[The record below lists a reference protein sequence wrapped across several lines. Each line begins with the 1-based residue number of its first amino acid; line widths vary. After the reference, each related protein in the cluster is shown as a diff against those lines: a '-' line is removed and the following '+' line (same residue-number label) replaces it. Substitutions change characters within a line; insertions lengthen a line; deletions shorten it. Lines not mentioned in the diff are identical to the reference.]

1 MRNERKKY
9 IEELK
14 EFLRFPSISA
24 DSAQKTSVLD
34 CARWLCQHLKKI
46 GLQKVELHATPLHPV
61 VYAEQISNPA
71 YKTILFYGHYD
82 VQPVDPLKQWTNP
95 PFQPVIKNDYLYAR
109 GASDDKGQ
117 LFVHIKAIEEL
128 LREEKKLPVNIKCL
142 FEGEEEVGSPH
153 LESFLLS
160 QKKKLSCDV
169 AVVSDTKIYSADQPA
184 ITYSLRGSLNAEI
197 NIRGHSKDLHSGTF
211 GGMIENPGRILSV
224 ILAEL
229 FDNNNRITIPG
240 FYENVKPVEETERRF
255 MRLNGPTDKSLLSD
269 AGALAGAGEKNFSNY
284 ERTVIRPSLTICG
297 INSGYTGEGVKNVL
311 PSAASV
317 KINMRLVPYQD
328 HKKIASS
335 LIGFVQE
342 RLPPYYNL
350 NVKFSAATN
359 PAEVSRSH
367 PYIKAAAT
375 AYHQVFSLP
384 PKFLRSGGTI
394 PVVSLLGKILG
405 IPVVLMGFA
414 LASDDMHAPNEKFYL
429 PNFFRGILT
438 SKLFMKNI
446 SKLKDKNYER
456 SYHRQSL
463 PLRSR

>member
-1 MRNERKKY
+1 MQNDRKKN

-24 DSAQKTSVLD
+24 DSSQKASVLD
-34 CARWLCQHLKKI
+34 CAKWLCHHLEKI
-46 GLQKVELHATPLHPV
+46 GLQKVELHPTRLHPV
-61 VYAEQISNPA
+61 VYAEQISNPS

-82 VQPVDPLKQWTNP
+82 VQPVDPVKQWTHP
-95 PFQPVIKNDYLYAR
+95 PFQPVIKNNYLYAR

-128 LREEKKLPVNIKCL
+128 LREEKKLPVNIKCV
-142 FEGEEEVGSPH
+142 FEGEEEIGSPH
-153 LESFLLS
+153 LGNFLLAF
-160 QKKKLSCDV
+160 KKKLSCDV
-169 AVVSDTKIYSADQPA
+169 AVVSDTKISSADQPA

-211 GGMIENPGRILSV
+211 GGMIENPGRILSLIV
-224 ILAEL
+224 AGL

-240 FYENVKPVEETERRF
+240 FYENVKPVPETERSF
-255 MRLNGPTDKSLLSD
+255 MRVNGPPDRALLSD
-269 AGALAGAGEKNFSNY
+269 AGAIASAGEKKFSNY

-297 INSGYTGEGVKNVL
+297 INCGYTGEGVKNIL
-311 PSAASV
+311 PSTATV

-328 HKKIASS
+328 HKKIALS
-335 LIGFVQE
+335 LMGFVKD
-342 RLPPYYNL
+342 RLPHYYKL
-350 NVKFSAATN
+350 NIKFSSAAD
-359 PAEVSRSH
+359 PVEVSRSH
-367 PYIKAAAT
+367 PYIRAAAM
-375 AYHQVFSLP
+375 AYHQVFSVP

-414 LASDDMHAPNEKFYL
+414 LATDDMHAPDEKFYL

-438 SKLFMKNI
+438 SKLFMKKI
-446 SKLKDKNYER
+446 STLK
-456 SYHRQSL
+456 
-463 PLRSR
+463 